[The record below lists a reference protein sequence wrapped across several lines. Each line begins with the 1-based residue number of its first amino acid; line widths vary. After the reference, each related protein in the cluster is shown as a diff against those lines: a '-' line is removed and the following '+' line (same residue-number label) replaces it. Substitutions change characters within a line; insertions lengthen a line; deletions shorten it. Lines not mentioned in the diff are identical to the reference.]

1 MTPTLSPTA
10 QALVFGI
17 PVFLFTYMLNMF
29 FITVIYHRGLCH
41 GALMLKSRFRGFAI
55 EAGSWITGIDPKAWV
70 CMHRMHHQFSDTE
83 RDPHSPH
90 RYGVF
95 GVFFG
100 QLKSYEKTLA
110 GLIRNRIQYTSV
122 VSDLEFPVHWLN
134 RKRLWAL
141 PYFLHAVLAVALAY
155 WVGNAWIGGAYWLG
169 MMSHPVQGW
178 LVNSF
183 AHRFGYR
190 NFETPDDSRNN
201 PWIAWA
207 VMGEGYQNNHHHN
220 PGSANFSVRAG
231 EWDPGFLLC
240 RMGQA
245 AGLLEIRQ

>member
-1 MTPTLSPTA
+1 MNLSFTPTA

-17 PVFLFTYMLNMF
+17 PIFLSAYFLNMF

-41 GALMLKSRFRGFAI
+41 GALTLKSRFRGFAI

-70 CMHRMHHQFSDTE
+70 CMHRMHHQFSDTD
-83 RDPHSPH
+83 RDPHSP
-90 RYGVF
+90 RRFGVF

-110 GLIRNRIQYTSV
+110 GLIRGRSQYTSV
-122 VSDLEFPVHWLN
+122 VSDLDFPVHWLN

-141 PYFLHAVLAVALAY
+141 PYGVHAVLAIGLAF

-178 LVNSF
+178 MVNSF

-220 PGSANFSVRAG
+220 PGSACFSARSG
-231 EWDPGFLLC
+231 EWDPGFLMC

-245 AGLLEIRQ
+245 MGLLEIQQ